1 MLMLVSFSEVTKAYG
16 SVVALDR
23 VSFTVEK
30 GEFLFLTGPS
40 GSGKTTLVKLLLR
53 EILSTSGIIRVGDL
67 NLATLKPNQIP
78 LLRRRIGVV
87 FQDFKLLAD
96 RTVFENVLLGLTVR
110 GKIDHH
116 GLEKVKEAIEL
127 TGLTLRSD
135 LFPAQLAGG
144 ELQRVCL
151 ARAIVGNPDI
161 LVADEPTGNLDV
173 TTSWQIIKLIR
184 KIHKTGTT
192 VLMVTHN
199 VDIVNSFSERV
210 ILLRNG
216 KLIRDQIHGKYEF

>member
-1 MLMLVSFSEVTKAYG
+1 MIVSFSEVVKAYG
-16 SVVALDR
+16 SLVALDH
-23 VSFTVEK
+23 VTFSVEK
-30 GEFLFLTGPS
+30 GEFLFVTGPS

-53 EILSTSGIIRVGDL
+53 EIIPTSGVIKVGDL
-67 NLATLKPNQIP
+67 NLETLKQNQIP

-87 FQDFKLLAD
+87 FQDFKLLTD
-96 RTVFENVLLGLTVR
+96 RTVFENVALGLMVR
-110 GKIDHH
+110 GKLDGDGSDKVREVID
-116 GLEKVKEAIEL
+116 L
-127 TGLTLRSD
+127 TGLTPRSS

-173 TTSWQIIKLIR
+173 TTSWQIVKLIR
-184 KIHKTGTT
+184 KIHKAGTT

-210 ILLRNG
+210 LLLRNG
-216 KLIRDQIHGKYEF
+216 KLIRDEVHGKYEF